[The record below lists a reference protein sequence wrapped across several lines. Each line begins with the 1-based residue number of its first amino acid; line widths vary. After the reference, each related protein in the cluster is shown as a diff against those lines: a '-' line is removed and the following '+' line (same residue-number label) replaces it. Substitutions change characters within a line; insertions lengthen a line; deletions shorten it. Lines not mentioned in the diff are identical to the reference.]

1 MKSKIIHQYFPGL
14 AVTQTE
20 QFEKLLPLY
29 KEWNEKI
36 NVISRKDMDNFYER
50 HVLHSL
56 SIAKSISFQ
65 PGTKVLDF
73 GTGGGFPGIP
83 LAIYFPEVQFHLV
96 DSIGK
101 KITVVNEVVK
111 ALGLKNVIAEKQR
124 VEELKLKYDFITCRA
139 VTELPTIIKWTKNL
153 LNNKSAVTTEPNTLT
168 NGWLLLKGGD
178 VDSEIS
184 KAKIAAEKIP
194 LSGFY
199 TEDFFKEK
207 YLIYIKK

>member
-14 AVTQTE
+14 TVAQTE

-56 SIAKSISFQ
+56 SIAKFASF
-65 PGTKVLDF
+65 PSETKVLDF

-83 LAIYFPEVQFHLV
+83 LAIYFPEVTFHLV

-101 KITVVNEVVK
+101 KITVVKEIVK
-111 ALGLKNVIAEKQR
+111 ELGLKNVTAEKQR
-124 VEELKLKYDFITCRA
+124 VEEVKSKYDFITCRA
-139 VTELPTIIKWTKNL
+139 VTELSTIIKWTRNL
-153 LNNKSAVTTEPNTLT
+153 LKDTPALATEANKLK

-178 VDSEIS
+178 IDSEIN
-184 KAKIAAEKIP
+184 KAKVIAEKFP

-199 TEDFFKEK
+199 TEEFFKEK